1 VGREREKENEKKGIR
16 VKEREM
22 RIRAQSLRGAS
33 AFKVLGRRRARL
45 FRAEEEQK
53 PPERAGC
60 CINIYTRKEGLL
72 CGRARGRRQ
81 GREGRNEMQMP

>member
-1 VGREREKENEKKGIR
+1 
-16 VKEREM
+16 M
-22 RIRAQSLRGAS
+22 QIRAQSLRGAS

-72 CGRARGRRQ
+72 RGRARGRGRWQ
-81 GREGRNEMQMP
+81 EREGRNEMQMP